1 MIWGSRGGLGSR
13 NENRAGY
20 IHISGGLLNQVSRG
34 CGEGSSPLAPTA
46 LLMKVAMKGGRL
58 SKTSYSLA

>member
-1 MIWGSRGGLGSR
+1 MVRLGSR
-13 NENRAGY
+13 NENKAGC
-20 IHISGGLLNQVSRG
+20 ISISGGLLTKYRSQKDVG
-34 CGEGSSPLAPTA
+34 KGSSPLAPTA

>member
-20 IHISGGLLNQVSRG
+20 IHISGGLLSIGLKR
-34 CGEGSSPLAPTA
+34 SSPLAPTA